1 MYANCISK
9 VSLLV
14 GHRYLHVQQMKLQC
28 SQPDGKGSQNLSSF
42 AACNIWTMPHKT
54 QVVGIAM
61 QNPFNRN
68 TDYSPRISPFFTHLR
83 IKEASQ
89 LQKRSPL
96 LIHRCAHEVP
106 TTRLDARLIRTK
118 LCRVTP
124 NHAHFNVR
132 SSAQLV
138 QSSPKEALERG
149 LGCSWLSTDELL
161 MRQL

>member
-1 MYANCISK
+1 
-9 VSLLV
+9 
-14 GHRYLHVQQMKLQC
+14 MKLQC
-28 SQPDGKGSQNLSSF
+28 SQPDGKSSPNLSSF
-42 AACNIWTMPHKT
+42 AACNMQTMPHKT

-61 QNPFNRN
+61 QNPFNCN

-89 LQKRSPL
+89 FQKRSPL
-96 LIHRCAHEVP
+96 RIHRCALEVP

-118 LCRVTP
+118 LCRITH

-138 QSSPKEALERG
+138 QFSAKRSAGEGDWGAVG
-149 LGCSWLSTDELL
+149 
-161 MRQL
+161 